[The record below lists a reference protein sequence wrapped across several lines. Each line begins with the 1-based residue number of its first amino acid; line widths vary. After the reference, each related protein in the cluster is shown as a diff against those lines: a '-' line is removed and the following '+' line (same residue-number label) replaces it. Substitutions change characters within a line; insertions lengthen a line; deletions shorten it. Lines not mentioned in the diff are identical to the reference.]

1 MPRAPCA
8 AHHQALA
15 VARCFRCLAPVCRA
29 CRVRVLRR
37 TFCPRGCS
45 AIYLLQRAAAED
57 WRYFRRAA
65 AGPPR
70 TPWGRLRA
78 ALDGARF
85 RLRRT
90 RLDGHLRGLKGRVA
104 PVRRLVLQRL
114 RWALAAGGLFA
125 LALLWVLPPP
135 PPPELLVA
143 KPLPTLSPVPEP
155 AGPEAVVSPPEEH
168 PGPPPDEPAGPP
180 TERPSLPPP
189 AAPTV
194 RPRSLSPARPLEVSR
209 GMRSRKEVALTFDG
223 GSDANVSP
231 EILDILLA
239 RGVRATLFLTGGYIR
254 SFPELVR
261 RMVAEGHEVANHT
274 DSHPHLTTFAQN
286 RRHDTRPG
294 LTREAF
300 QAELRRAEAAFRALT
315 GKPMQ
320 RYWRAP
326 YGEVNQ
332 DLLRW
337 AAELGYTHVAWT
349 RGEGSETLDTRDWV
363 ADRSS
368 RLYASSALIRDRIL
382 GFDEEG
388 GDGAAGGIILM
399 HLASRR
405 REDPVHRRLAE
416 IIDGLR
422 ARGYALVPVSD
433 LLREDRG
440 ESAAAARPPRGG
452 RTGQGRS
459 PGAEAAGCRCAASS
473 AARRL
478 PTSRSSSVRR
488 STTPWMAWAT
498 GSGRSTMFRSM
509 GVVTFLPS
517 R

>member
-1 MPRAPCA
+1 MPKGPCA
-8 AHHQALA
+8 AHREAPA
-15 VARCFRCLAPVCRA
+15 VARCFRCFAPVCRA

-45 AIYLLQRAAAED
+45 AIYLLQRVAAED

-65 AGPPR
+65 ASPPR
-70 TPWGRLRA
+70 TPWGRLWGV
-78 ALDGARF
+78 LDGARF
-85 RLRRT
+85 RLRRA
-90 RLDGHLRGLKGRVA
+90 RIDGHLRGLTGRVA

-143 KPLPTLSPVPEP
+143 KPLPTLPPVSQPSAP
-155 AGPEAVVSPPEEH
+155 QAVVLPPE
-168 PGPPPDEPAGPP
+168 EPAGPP
-180 TERPSLPPP
+180 TGPPSVSPPP
-189 AAPTV
+189 EPTV
-194 RPRSLSPARPLEVSR
+194 RPHPLSPARPLEVSR

-231 EILDILLA
+231 EILDILTA
-239 RGVRATLFLTGGYIR
+239 RGVRATIFLTGGYIR
-254 SFPELVR
+254 RFPELVR

-274 DSHPHLTTFAQN
+274 DSHPHLSTFAQN
-286 RRHDTRPG
+286 RRHETRPG
-294 LTREAF
+294 LTRKAF
-300 QAELRRAEAAFRALT
+300 QGELLRAEEAFRALT

-320 RYWRAP
+320 RFWRAP
-326 YGEVNQ
+326 YGEVNRE
-332 DLLRW
+332 LMRW
-337 AAELGYTHVAWT
+337 AAEMGYTHVGWT

-405 REDPVHRRLAE
+405 REDPVHRRLPE
-416 IIDGLR
+416 IIEGLR

-433 LLREDRG
+433 LLREDG
-440 ESAAAARPPRGG
+440 EESAAD
-452 RTGQGRS
+452 
-459 PGAEAAGCRCAASS
+459 
-473 AARRL
+473 ARR
-478 PTSRSSSVRR
+478 PDRSG
-488 STTPWMAWAT
+488 ALA
-498 GSGRSTMFRSM
+498 GG
-509 GVVTFLPS
+509 
-517 R
+517 